1 MLLTGLTRGRRLIVA
16 LDTME
21 ELVRRDDV
29 MVSEITGFLENLSV
43 LVPEVRI
50 IAAGRT
56 LPESLPGRRRRLA
69 DLDRA
74 AARGLLAALT
84 SNRFQSADALNETLG
99 QTSRDP
105 LSLHLAAAAV
115 ATLGAPGDE
124 TGTLSTV
131 TQGWPTGRPGR
142 RPRGSVPVVLSE
154 TPGRPDPDHVLTWR
168 QRKVLQVIRDSLQQR
183 GYPPSMREIG
193 DAVGLTSTSSVSYQL
208 STLQRKG
215 YLHRDAARPHTVEV
229 RLPGQP
235 AVRPGQ
241 DSVTKAEMSG
251 GGMEIVSQEAIY
263 VPIVGRIAAGIPIIA
278 EQKVEDIFAL
288 PPRLV
293 GEGTLFMLQVVGDS
307 MINAAIMDGD
317 WVVIRQQ
324 QDAENGD
331 MVAAMIDSEA
341 TVKTLRLSDGHAW
354 LMPRNPAFSPILGDD
369 ATILGKVVAVIRR
382 LP

>member
-1 MLLTGLTRGRRLIVA
+1 
-16 LDTME
+16 
-21 ELVRRDDV
+21 
-29 MVSEITGFLENLSV
+29 
-43 LVPEVRI
+43 
-50 IAAGRT
+50 
-56 LPESLPGRRRRLA
+56 
-69 DLDRA
+69 
-74 AARGLLAALT
+74 
-84 SNRFQSADALNETLG
+84 
-99 QTSRDP
+99 
-105 LSLHLAAAAV
+105 
-115 ATLGAPGDE
+115 
-124 TGTLSTV
+124 
-131 TQGWPTGRPGR
+131 
-142 RPRGSVPVVLSE
+142 
-154 TPGRPDPDHVLTWR
+154 
-168 QRKVLQVIRDSLQQR
+168 
-183 GYPPSMREIG
+183 MREIG

-331 MVAAMIDSEA
+331 MVAAMIDSE
-341 TVKTLRLSDGHAW
+341 
-354 LMPRNPAFSPILGDD
+354 
-369 ATILGKVVAVIRR
+369 
-382 LP
+382 